1 MMNADHRECRDLVAR
16 LSDGRLTT
24 EDSRRLNELLKCDPI
39 AQQMYLDHM
48 FMDGLL
54 EREFGGRIATSG
66 AENSQVHEL
75 ARNLPLVS
83 SQPVNGPAKRENRTV
98 RTLWVISSVAVCLLI
113 GLLVFPGGHF
123 LTTANSPRP
132 VPLVLSDAG
141 FESPAQNHKVLMPE
155 EGWFGGS
162 MDIVGQHSGVDPL
175 EGQYM
180 LHWGESKNPQS
191 RLRAIYQLVDLEGAH
206 QPDIE
211 DSPSVFASANFNT
224 AIDDDDGPDLFGVRI
239 YAFSEKP
246 VQVPGVEP
254 SGWGSPLAIADRQL
268 AADSDEDSW
277 QNVSAQLH
285 LPTDTRYLV
294 LRLSVIDPDPT
305 PEPDDAPADHFVDK
319 VSLSVVSTD

>member
-1 MMNADHRECRDLVAR
+1 MMNADHREIRELIAR
-16 LSDGRLTT
+16 LSDGTLTT
-24 EDSRRLNELLKCDPI
+24 EDSRRLNELLQQDPI
-39 AQQMYLDHM
+39 AQQAYLDHM

-54 EREFGGRIATSG
+54 ERELGNRVTAS
-66 AENSQVHEL
+66 ASENSHLNEL
-75 ARNLPLVS
+75 ARNLPLVE
-83 SQPVNGPAKRENRTV
+83 SQPVNGPARRENRTV
-98 RTLWVISSVAVCLLI
+98 RTLWGISALVVCLVF

-123 LTTANSPRP
+123 LITANSPLP

-141 FESPAQNHKVLMPE
+141 FESRAQHNRAVLPE

-175 EGQYM
+175 EGRYM
-180 LHWGESKNPQS
+180 LHWGEPENPQS
-191 RLRAIYQLVDLEGAH
+191 RQQAIYQLVDLEGAH

-224 AIDDDDGPDLFGVRI
+224 TIDDDDDPELFGVRI

-246 VQVPGVEP
+246 VQVPGVDP

-268 AADSDEDSW
+268 AADADEESW

-294 LRLSVIDPDPT
+294 LRLSVVDPDPT
-305 PEPDDAPADHFVDK
+305 PEMDDEPVEHFVDK